1 MAGLGV
7 EQHKCRGICYDGMA
21 EIPRSRPDWSA
32 YKNPPLHFCR
42 IQVDIASD
50 LGDYVG
56 NTIRGQA
63 AMGDPLDVIG
73 ENYRA
78 RMDAGR
84 EAGPPIP
91 RRSTFPNP

>member
-1 MAGLGV
+1 M
-7 EQHKCRGICYDGMA
+7 
-21 EIPRSRPDWSA
+21 
-32 YKNPPLHFCR
+32 
-42 IQVDIASD
+42 DIASD